1 MKTNLNTMAN
11 LFPTNIQKLFT
22 VVLVI
27 LLATDLVNSVSFSIS
42 DFRTIKSSLI
52 LQEYANIS
60 ATGVLELINAN
71 VVTNEVGR
79 ALYTTPIPLWDRST
93 GNVASFV
100 TTFSFTLEDIKGS
113 NPPADGL
120 VFVLVPSDG
129 WYPGDSAGGNLGV
142 VDAGKAYNNFVG
154 VEFDNY
160 INEWD
165 PNYPHIGINVNSI
178 KSLKTKPWKRV
189 NLALVKVSIA
199 YDSDSK
205 ILSVVLTDDL
215 GQLSTVAQVVDFKDA
230 LPETVRVGFS
240 AATSTLSRQVH
251 NIHSWDFT
259 SILKTTTSSTNSS
272 ANISSYVA

>member
-1 MKTNLNTMAN
+1 MAN
-11 LFPTNIQKLFT
+11 FFPTNVQKLFC

-27 LLATDLVNSVSFSIS
+27 LLATELVNSDKTVSFSIS

-60 ATGVLELINAN
+60 ASGDLQLIDAN
-71 VVTNEVGR
+71 VATNEVGR
-79 ALYTTPIPLWDRST
+79 ALYTTPIPLWDHST

-100 TTFSFTLEDIKGS
+100 TTFSFTLEDIGS
-113 NPPADGL
+113 HTPADGF

-129 WYPGDSAGGNLGV
+129 WYPGNSAGGNLGV
-142 VDAGKAYNNFVG
+142 VDASNAYNNFVG

-165 PNYPHIGINVNSI
+165 PTYPHIGIDVNSI

-205 ILSVVLTDDL
+205 ILSVVLSDDL
-215 GQLSTVAQVVDFKDA
+215 GQLSTVAQVVDFKDV
-230 LPETVRVGFS
+230 LPETVRIGFS
-240 AATSTLSRQVH
+240 AATSALMRQVH
-251 NIHSWDFT
+251 NIHSWDFS
-259 SILKTTTSSTNSS
+259 SILKTTTSSTN
-272 ANISSYVA
+272 NISSYVA